1 NVTGGAGGEW
11 FGLADGG
18 MLSGN
23 IGGGSGTDPLT
34 GDNGGRTFTLTGA
47 NSGTVSTIL
56 GGTFSSIE
64 NLTGG
69 TGGDSFVFNNGGSLS
84 GSIVGGSGT
93 DSLTGDNT
101 GRTFTLT
108 GAGSGTVSTILG
120 GTSRRVETLTG
131 GTGSA
136 TFDAP
141 PSATPTFPVHG
152 AAPTPPASPGD
163 TLNVDLTGTTNPQL
177 HSTQPVPADGF
188 AGSWTFGNRNPIS

>member
-69 TGGDSFVFNNGGSLS
+69 TGGDSFVFNNGGTLS
-84 GSIVGGSGT
+84 GNGMGGCRGGGLIGGDAGRRYNDARCKQGVG
-93 DSLTGDNT
+93 
-101 GRTFTLT
+101 
-108 GAGSGTVSTILG
+108 
-120 GTSRRVETLTG
+120 
-131 GTGSA
+131 
-136 TFDAP
+136 AP
-141 PSATPTFPVHG
+141 Q
-152 AAPTPPASPGD
+152 PARS
-163 TLNVDLTGTTNPQL
+163 VRQC
-177 HSTQPVPADGF
+177 
-188 AGSWTFGNRNPIS
+188 